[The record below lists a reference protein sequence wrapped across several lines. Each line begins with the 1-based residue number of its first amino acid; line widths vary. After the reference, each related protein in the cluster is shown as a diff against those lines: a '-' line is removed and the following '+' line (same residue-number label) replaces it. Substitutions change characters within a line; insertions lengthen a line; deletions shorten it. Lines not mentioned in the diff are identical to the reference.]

1 MRRKPKHLALAMVL
15 CVGLAAS
22 VLVNAKKK
30 PTPGLGQQKRAL
42 HALNRLTFGPRPGE
56 VERVAALGVDKWIEQ
71 QLRPEKID
79 DHAVEARLAG
89 FTTLKMDTKTMI
101 EKFPPPP
108 VVKQVAE
115 GKKSMPRDPKERAIY
130 ESQVDAYRD
139 RQERKQA
146 KGDQDPN
153 SPNAS
158 DANAE
163 QRAGLGEARME
174 ADAKAEELLDL
185 PPEERFQQILKMS
198 PEERR
203 MLARG
208 LKQEDRQ
215 RVMQEFTPQQRE
227 TVMAMVSPQL
237 VITTELQQAKLLRA
251 AYSERQLQE
260 VMTDFWFNHF
270 NVFMGKGPDRY
281 LLTAYERDVIRSH
294 TLGKFKDLLE
304 AAAKSPA
311 MLFYLDNWLSVGAHS
326 DVAQGRPAQRAYR
339 RVYRGPFG
347 VPVYRPPRQPNP
359 NAQQK
364 KNKREGLNENYA
376 RELME
381 LHTLGVNGGYTQRDV
396 TEVAKVFTGW
406 TIKRPRQGGGFEFNQ
421 RLHEPGPKYVLGK
434 VIKEHGEKEG
444 EQVLDMLAKSPKT
457 AHFVSYKLAQRF
469 VSDDPPPALVDRM
482 AATFL
487 KKDGD
492 IREVLRTLFQSPEF
506 WSPDAYRA
514 KVKTPLEFVVSAVR
528 ASGVDVE
535 NAMPLV
541 QNLNRMGMP
550 LYGAQPPT
558 GYSMKAETWVNS
570 AALLSRMNFALALG
584 TGRMRGVSF
593 DADRI
598 LPGGKVPQ
606 DRAGALAALETSLL
620 AGDVSKNTHD
630 TILKQMDDPQ
640 ITGMRAD
647 DAARPPNLGVL
658 AGLLM
663 GSPEFQR
670 R

>member
-1 MRRKPKHLALAMVL
+1 MHFKRKHLVHLTAICL
-15 CVGLAAS
+15 GLSAS
-22 VLVNAKKK
+22 VLVSASKK
-30 PTPGLGQQKRAL
+30 PAPSNEMDERKRAL
-42 HALNRLTFGPRPGE
+42 HALSRLTFGPRPGE
-56 VERVAALGVDKWIEQ
+56 VERVAAAGVDKWIDEQ
-71 QLRPEKID
+71 LHPERID
-79 DHAVEARLAG
+79 DRAAEARLSG
-89 FTTLKMDTKTMI
+89 FTTLKMDTREMI
-101 EKFPPPP
+101 EKFPPPQ

-115 GKKSMPRDPKERAIY
+115 GKKKMPRDPKERAIY

-139 RQERKQA
+139 RQERKQV
-146 KGDQDPN
+146 KSDQDPN
-153 SPNAS
+153 DPNMS
-158 DANAE
+158 DST
-163 QRAGLGEARME
+163 
-174 ADAKAEELLDL
+174 ADARAQELLDL
-185 PPEERFQQILKMS
+185 PPNDRFQEILKMS
-198 PEERR
+198 LEERR
-203 MLARG
+203 MLARD

-237 VITTELQQAKLLRA
+237 VISTELQQAKILRA
-251 AYSERQLQE
+251 IYAERQLDE

-281 LLTAYERDVIRSH
+281 LLTTYERDMIRPH
-294 TLGKFKDLLE
+294 ALGRFRDLLD
-304 AAAKSPA
+304 ATAKSPA
-311 MLFYLDNWLSVGAHS
+311 MLFYLDNWLSVGPHS
-326 DVAQGRPAQRAYR
+326 DVATGRPLQRAGGHR
-339 RVYRGPFG
+339 RGPFG
-347 VPVYRPPRQPNP
+347 VFVYRQPHQPNP

-381 LHTLGVNGGYTQRDV
+381 LHTLSVNGGYSQKDV

-406 TIKRPRQGGGFEFNQ
+406 TIKQPRQGGGFEFNP

-434 VIKEHGEKEG
+434 VIREHGEKEG

-457 AHFVSYKLAQRF
+457 AHFISLKLAQRF
-469 VSDDPPPALVDRM
+469 VSDDPPPPLVDRM

-506 WSPDAYRA
+506 WSPEAYRA

-584 TGRMRGVSF
+584 TGRMRGLSF
-593 DADRI
+593 DAGRI
-598 LPGGKVPQ
+598 LPAGQAPKDPP
-606 DRAGALAALETSLL
+606 GALAVLEASLL
-620 AGDVSKNTHD
+620 AGDVSRNTHD
-630 TILKQMDDPQ
+630 TILKQMGDPQ
-640 ITGMRAD
+640 VTGMRPE
-647 DAARPPNLGVL
+647 DAVRPPNLGVL

>member
-1 MRRKPKHLALAMVL
+1 MYKLWEPAMRSRHLALL
-15 CVGLAAS
+15 LILGLSAC
-22 VLVNAKKK
+22 VLVAAKKK
-30 PTPGLGQQKRAL
+30 PPVSHEDEQKRAL
-42 HALNRLTFGPRPGE
+42 HALNRLSFGPRPGE
-56 VERVAALGVDKWIEQ
+56 VDRVAAMGVDKWIDQ
-71 QLRPEKID
+71 QLHPDKID

-89 FTTLKMDTKTMI
+89 FTTLRMDTRQMI
-101 EKFPPPP
+101 EKFPPPQ

-115 GKKSMPRDPKERAIY
+115 GKQGMPRDAKERAIY

-139 RQERKQA
+139 KQEKKQA

-153 SPNAS
+153 NPNS
-158 DANAE
+158 NDANADQKAA
-163 QRAGLGEARME
+163 QREARME
-174 ADAKAEELLDL
+174 ADAKAQELLDM
-185 PPEERFQQILKMS
+185 PPDERFQAILQMP

-208 LKQEDRQ
+208 LNQDDRQ
-215 RVMQEFTPQQRE
+215 HVMQDLSPQQRE
-227 TVMAMVSPQL
+227 TVMALANPQM

-251 AYSERQLQE
+251 AYSERQLDE

-281 LLTAYERDVIRSH
+281 LLTAYERDVIRPH
-294 TLGKFKDLLE
+294 ALGKFKDLLD
-304 AAAKSPA
+304 ATAKSPA
-311 MLFYLDNWLSVGAHS
+311 MMFYLDNWLSVGPHS
-326 DVAQGRPAQRAYR
+326 AVAMGLPQRRAGGHRP
-339 RVYRGPFG
+339 VYRGPFG
-347 VPVYRPPRQPNP
+347 VPVYRPPRPQNPNP

-364 KNKREGLNENYA
+364 KKREGLNENYA

-381 LHTLGVNGGYTQRDV
+381 LHTLSVTGGYSQKDV

-406 TIKRPRQGGGFEFNQ
+406 TIRQPRQGGGFEFNE

-434 VIKEHGEKEG
+434 VIKERGEKEG
-444 EQVLDMLAKSPKT
+444 EQVLEMLAKSPKT

-469 VSDDPPPALVDRM
+469 VADEPPPALVDRM

-492 IREVLRTLFQSPEF
+492 IREVLRTMFQSSEF

-514 KVKTPLEFVVSAVR
+514 KMKTPLEFVVSAVR
-528 ASGVDVE
+528 ASGVEVE

-584 TGRMRGVSF
+584 TGRVRGLNF
-593 DADRI
+593 DADHI
-598 LPGGKVPQ
+598 LPGGSDASRSDWRSCCARVFT
-606 DRAGALAALETSLL
+606 AG
-620 AGDVSKNTHD
+620 
-630 TILKQMDDPQ
+630 
-640 ITGMRAD
+640 R
-647 DAARPPNLGVL
+647 
-658 AGLLM
+658 
-663 GSPEFQR
+663 
-670 R
+670 